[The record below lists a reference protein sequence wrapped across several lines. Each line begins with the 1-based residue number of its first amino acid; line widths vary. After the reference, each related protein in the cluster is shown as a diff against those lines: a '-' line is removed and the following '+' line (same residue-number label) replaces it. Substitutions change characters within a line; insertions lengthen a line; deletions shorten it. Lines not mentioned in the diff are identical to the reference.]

1 MSMAA
6 SLAPSRARDADSS
19 ATAWSTSRRACSA
32 SASGATVGSASTP
45 GQRRISPTDSGRA
58 PGAPRTTSAA
68 AFASS
73 PTRARSTARPTAP
86 AAARVSEIRH
96 STLPR
101 FNSARMR
108 SRSAAS
114 RPRSSSGRRS
124 WTSRNR
130 WLTERSS
137 TESATPGSSAAT
149 AAKPVMLTIIAETR
163 RIQAIF
169 ATLLWAPSSGECM
182 RYLLHAQARE
192 RTLACELQASS
203 ADNRHPMQPCPSP
216 IKPSQAGT
224 SC

>member
-1 MSMAA
+1 MLRERFGRDGGLGQHTRPAQDLADRQRAA
-6 SLAPSRARDADSS
+6 RPVHRDRRPRPPSRARPLARD
-19 ATAWSTSRRACSA
+19 RRR
-32 SASGATVGSASTP
+32 G
-45 GQRRISPTDSGRA
+45 
-58 PGAPRTTSAA
+58 
-68 AFASS
+68 
-73 PTRARSTARPTAP
+73 PTAP

-114 RPRSSSGRRS
+114 RPRNSSGRRS

-192 RTLACELQASS
+192 RPLACELQASS